1 MTTNRHNILHKRQ
14 QYSINQLK
22 KIRKDNNL
30 TIVKADKTKTILI
43 INKEKL
49 KVEVNNFIIENH
61 MEQLDKDPTEAYQ
74 KQIHQTIQKCS
85 RLIDKHVH
93 KYLLNIKPMAP
104 QLNVYIKTH
113 KENQPIRPVI
123 NNVQAPSYKVT
134 QYINKRLQ
142 DLICLPYTYNTK
154 NSQEV
159 AEELIKLQVNEHM
172 RIITLDIKDMDEFF
186 DQLSQECEKARKYD
200 ILILLRDFNAKIGR
214 ENFIATVAGK
224 YTLHEVT
231 SENRKWLGQLAV
243 RNNIIIKSTCF
254 EHKAIHKG
262 TWMCPGTDVVNQTD
276 HVIINKR
283 HTSSTADVTS
293 CRGPSCDSEHFL
305 VKVTLRERLSNALK
319 NQGRTRKRWNID
331 KLKNEENLNLY
342 EQKINE
348 KLEDTSGIP
357 DVQTEWNKIENV
369 MVEAAKESLGEKKEK
384 RNECRTAIQEKNNMR
399 KIMLQRVTGSSKETY

>member
-1 MTTNRHNILHKRQ
+1 M
-14 QYSINQLK
+14 IN
-22 KIRKDNNL
+22 
-30 TIVKADKTKTILI
+30 
-43 INKEKL
+43 
-49 KVEVNNFIIENH
+49 
-61 MEQLDKDPTEAYQ
+61 
-74 KQIHQTIQKCS
+74 
-85 RLIDKHVH
+85 
-93 KYLLNIKPMAP
+93 
-104 QLNVYIKTH
+104 
-113 KENQPIRPVI
+113 
-123 NNVQAPSYKVT
+123 
-134 QYINKRLQ
+134 
-142 DLICLPYTYNTK
+142 
-154 NSQEV
+154 
-159 AEELIKLQVNEHM
+159 
-172 RIITLDIKDMDEFF
+172 
-186 DQLSQECEKARKYD
+186 
-200 ILILLRDFNAKIGR
+200 
-214 ENFIATVAGK
+214 
-224 YTLHEVT
+224 
-231 SENRKWLGQLAV
+231 
-243 RNNIIIKSTCF
+243 KSTCLV
-254 EHKAIHKG
+254 HKAIHKG
-262 TWMCPGTDVVNQTD
+262 TWRCPGTDVVNQTD